1 MWIPRRE
8 RQPLKPFQPWAIN
21 LSFWAAS
28 TALWRTRFCQVSF
41 YILSDITIL
50 YFTLHVASLHFNVV
64 RRFVVRLQFVEKKTE
79 SQLEFVCSPLASSVY
94 IGFSSVF
101 LNQRTSLTLSSA
113 SVARLQGSEAGPPAI
128 TATWATEAGTRR
140 YRHVYGTH

>member
-1 MWIPRRE
+1 MF
-8 RQPLKPFQPWAIN
+8 PF
-21 LSFWAAS
+21 
-28 TALWRTRFCQVSF
+28 F
-41 YILSDITIL
+41 YV
-50 YFTLHVASLHFNVV
+50 LHVASLHFNVV
-64 RRFVVRLQFVEKKTE
+64 RRFVVRLQVVKKTTE
-79 SQLEFVCSPLASSVY
+79 SLLEFVCSPLASSVY

-140 YRHVYGTH
+140 YRHVYTLELETEAHTKVRNLREGPF